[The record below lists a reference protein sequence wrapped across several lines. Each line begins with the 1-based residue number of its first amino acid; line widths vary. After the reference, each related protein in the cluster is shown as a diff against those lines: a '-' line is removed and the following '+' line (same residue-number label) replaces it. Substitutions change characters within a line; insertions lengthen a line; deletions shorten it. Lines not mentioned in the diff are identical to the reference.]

1 MQRQMTS
8 YSLRAILLT
17 TALLAVVPAW
27 AQDQAKNQAKPDAT
41 KSDGN
46 AAGKTDSAP
55 AQKPDAEAKPVII
68 DASKS
73 DDGAKKDAA
82 PIVIDASKPVRVAQ
96 KDQVPATQDST
107 EGRTIPGPLRN
118 YERPVLQSNEGAVQ
132 APPPEAFPDEWI
144 PVPDRWRIVDAL
156 GIGGQWWDPY
166 NQNVIKG
173 DRPILGTNDWFMDL
187 TGVSDSVAE
196 FRSFPTPVGVQ
207 TTQNPGSLDVFGN
220 ANSALYTQTIIAGAD
235 IYQGSTAYKPPNIE
249 FRFAVAAN
257 INYAEVSERRI
268 LNVDP
273 AKPTHRFDGILA
285 LQEAFLDYHIRNVDD
300 RYDFDSIR
308 VGIQPFSSDFR
319 GFLFQDNQL
328 GVRLFGDRENNR
340 YQYNLAIFARLE
352 KDTNSG
358 LNDITQ
364 MIRKDYLAVANIYAQ
379 DFPIPGFTS
388 EGIVV
393 YNWNREGNDIHIDE
407 NGFPARPALLG
418 DNRGRDYDVVYLGYS
433 GDGHYGDVNLTV
445 TGYGELGQDRS
456 NIFTNVPAD
465 ISGYFFAA
473 EPSMDFDWIRVRLS
487 GLYASGD
494 NNPYDNHEGGFDAI
508 FENPQFAG
516 ADTSYWIRQSI
527 PFAGGGR
534 DIFLNGRNGVLNDL
548 RSSKEEGQSNFN
560 NPGTILLGA
569 GADFDVLPEL
579 RVSSSLNHLW
589 FADTTIVEALRQ
601 QGNISQDL
609 GWDASMAVTWR
620 PLLSQNI
627 VLRAS
632 GAVLSPGAGFNDLFT
647 TNTHDGQYYS
657 VLLNAIATF

>member
-1 MQRQMTS
+1 MTTF
-8 YSLRAILLT
+8 SLRAILLT
-17 TALLAVVPAW
+17 TALLTAPAW
-27 AQDQAKNQAKPDAT
+27 AQDQALSSSTKSDAAKPDGGT
-41 KSDGN
+41 
-46 AAGKTDSAP
+46 AAQADKKTDAD
-55 AQKPDAEAKPVII
+55 AQPLVI
-68 DASKS
+68 DASRPVKVA
-73 DDGAKKDAA
+73 AKGDNATTE
-82 PIVIDASKPVRVAQ
+82 PVVIDASKGVKMAQ
-96 KDQVPATQDST
+96 ENQVPATQDST
-107 EGRTIPGPLRN
+107 DGRAIPGPLRN
-118 YERPVLQSNEGAVQ
+118 YERPVLQNNEGAVQ

-196 FRSFPTPVGVQ
+196 IRSFPTPVGVQ

-220 ANSALYTQTIIAGAD
+220 ANSQLYTQTFIAGAD
-235 IYQGSTAYKPPNIE
+235 IYQGSTAFKPPDLE
-249 FRFAVAAN
+249 FRFAAAAN
-257 INYAEVSERRI
+257 INYAMVSERRI

-273 AKPTHRFDGILA
+273 SKPPHRLDGIVA
-285 LQEAFLDYHIRNVDD
+285 LQEAFMDYHIRNVDD

-308 VGIQPFSSDFR
+308 IGIQPFTSDFR
-319 GFLFQDNQL
+319 GFLFQYNQL

-340 YQYNLAIFARLE
+340 YQYNLGFFARLE

-364 MIRKDYLAVANIYAQ
+364 MIRNDYLAVANFYAQ
-379 DFPIPGFTS
+379 DFPVPGFTS
-388 EGIVV
+388 EAIAV
-393 YNWNREGNDIHIDE
+393 YNWNREGNQIHLDE

-433 GDGHYGDVNLTV
+433 GDGHIGDVNLTV
-445 TGYGELGQDRS
+445 TGYGELGQDRNS
-456 NIFTNVPAD
+456 IFTNVPAD

-534 DIFLNGRNGVLNDL
+534 DIFLNSRNGVLNDL
-548 RSSKEEGQSNFN
+548 RPSKEEGQSNFN

-609 GWDASMAVTWR
+609 GWDASMALTWR
-620 PLLSQNI
+620 PFLTQNI

>member
-1 MQRQMTS
+1 MKIF
-8 YSLRAILLT
+8 SLRTILLT
-17 TALLAVVPAW
+17 TALFVAAPAW
-27 AQDQAKNQAKPDAT
+27 AQDQTQSVSAKPDA
-41 KSDGN
+41 
-46 AAGKTDSAP
+46 AAK
-55 AQKPDAEAKPVII
+55 
-68 DASKS
+68 
-73 DDGAKKDAA
+73 
-82 PIVIDASKPVRVAQ
+82 PIVIDASKPVRVAEQDQAPKSDDAAKKADADTKPLVIDASKPVKLAQ

-118 YERPVLQSNEGAVQ
+118 YEKPVQQNNEGAVQ

-156 GIGGQWWDPY
+156 GVGGQWWDPY

-196 FRSFPTPVGVQ
+196 IRSFPTPVGVQ
-207 TTQNPGSLDVFGN
+207 TTQRPGSLDVFGE
-220 ANSALYTQTIIAGAD
+220 ADSQLYTQTFVAGVD
-235 IYQGSTAYKPPNIE
+235 LYQGSTAFKPPDIE
-249 FRFAVAAN
+249 FRFAAAAN
-257 INYAEVSERRI
+257 INYAMVNERRI

-273 AKPTHRFDGILA
+273 AKPTHRVDGLVA

-340 YQYNLAIFARLE
+340 YQYNLAFFARLE

-364 MIRKDYLAVANIYAQ
+364 AIRKDYLAVANVYAQ
-379 DFPIPGFTS
+379 DFPVPGFTS
-388 EGIVV
+388 EATVI
-393 YNWNREGNDIHIDE
+393 YNWNREGNDIHLDE

-433 GDGHYGDVNLTV
+433 GDGHIGDVNLTV
-445 TGYGELGQDRS
+445 TGYGELGQDRN

-494 NNPYDNHEGGFDAI
+494 DNPYDNHEGGFDAI

-516 ADTSYWIRQSI
+516 ADTSYWIRQSV

-534 DIFLNGRNGVLNDL
+534 AIFLNGRNGVLNDL

-560 NPGTILLGA
+560 NPGTILAGL

-579 RVSSSLNHLW
+579 RVSSSVNHLW

-609 GWDASMAVTWR
+609 GWDVSGAITWR
-620 PLLSQNI
+620 PFETQNM

-647 TNTHDGQYYS
+647 TNTHDSEYYS
-657 VLLNAIATF
+657 VLLNAVVTF

>member
-1 MQRQMTS
+1 MKTFSFRV
-8 YSLRAILLT
+8 ILLT
-17 TALLAVVPAW
+17 TALFVTAPAW
-27 AQDQAKNQAKPDAT
+27 AQDQTRADAAKADKTGVKTADAT
-41 KSDGN
+41 P
-46 AAGKTDSAP
+46 ARKTDVVKLS
-55 AQKPDAEAKPVII
+55 II
-68 DASKS
+68 DASQDSPK
-73 DDGAKKDAA
+73 
-82 PIVIDASKPVRVAQ
+82 SKPVRLAQ
-96 KDQVPATQDST
+96 KDQVPATQDSI
-107 EGRTIPGPLRN
+107 EGRTIPGPLRD
-118 YERPVLQSNEGAVQ
+118 YEKPVLQNNEGAVQ
-132 APPPEAFPDEWI
+132 APPPEAFPDEFI
-144 PVPDRWRIVDAL
+144 PVPDRWRMVDAL
-156 GIGGQWWDPY
+156 GVGGQWWDPY

-207 TTQNPGSLDVFGN
+207 TTQNLGSLDVFGN
-220 ANSALYTQTIIAGAD
+220 ANSALYTQTFVAGAD
-235 IYQGSTAYKPPNIE
+235 IYEGSTAYKPPDIE
-249 FRFAVAAN
+249 FRFATAAN
-257 INYAEVSERRI
+257 INYAQVSERRI

-273 AKPTHRFDGILA
+273 SKPTHRLDGILA
-285 LQEAFLDYHIRNVDD
+285 LQEAFLDYHIRDVDE

-308 VGIQPFSSDFR
+308 IGIQPFTSDFR

-328 GVRLFGDRENNR
+328 GVRLFGDRANNR
-340 YQYNLAIFARLE
+340 YQYNLAFFARLE
-352 KDTNSG
+352 KDSNSG

-364 MIRKDYLAVANIYAQ
+364 MIRNDYLAVANLYAQ
-379 DFPIPGFTS
+379 DFPVPGFTS
-388 EGIVV
+388 EAIAV
-393 YNWNREGNDIHIDE
+393 YNWNREGRQIHLDE

-418 DNRGRDYDVVYLGYS
+418 DNHGRDYDVVYLGYS
-433 GDGHYGDVNLTV
+433 GDGHIGDINLTV
-445 TGYGELGQDRS
+445 TGYGEMGQDRNS
-456 NIFTNVPAD
+456 IFTNAPAD

-560 NPGTILLGA
+560 NSGTILLGA

-589 FADTTIVEALRQ
+589 FADTTIVQALRQ

-609 GWDASMAVTWR
+609 GWDASMALTWR
-620 PLLSQNI
+620 PFLTQNI

-647 TNTHDGQYYS
+647 TNTHDSQYYS
-657 VLLNAIATF
+657 VLLNAVATF